1 MKHTISFT
9 AMIAICSLFSLAGC
23 GNSQQGSKENREN
36 NPSSLSDINTN
47 DDTESETDSFDRQE
61 QEEAEL
67 NNNSDA
73 QEIVYEVRDEIK
85 NADFSSGLVQIGNDI
100 FRNGGYVTVDQFL
113 QEYGE
118 KYNVTEYSA
127 GRDMTVDPDGYMRN
141 IMTKYFSVTSKEDP
155 SLSFFIDCDP
165 KNVATDEEKVRIGDC
180 AIVSF
185 RDAQSNKCWYPHGIC
200 GNAKGFTVSDIPDYL
215 TGLGYKEVKAE
226 ESTTLTGVFFELISI
241 MDTASISF
249 REMGTEANLFGET
262 PVYRYSFDYMLN
274 KSTPNSF
281 EVETLWRS
289 GCDFFVDDLSVYHPV
304 S

>member
-118 KYNVTEYSA
+118 KYDTTDIDS
-127 GRDMTVDPDGYMRN
+127 DGYMRK
-141 IMTKYFSVTSKEDP
+141 IMNERFKIISKEDP
-155 SLSFFIDCDP
+155 SISFTINCDAN
-165 KNVATDEEKVRIGDC
+165 NVNTEDEKVRIGDC
-180 AIVSF
+180 AIVTF
-185 RDAQSNKCWYPHGIC
+185 ETVLNNCWFPQGVRR
-200 GNAKGFTVSDIPDYL
+200 NAEGFKVSDIPDYL
-215 TGLGYKEVKAE
+215 TGSGYKETKAE
-226 ESTTLTGVFFELISI
+226 EAANYYGVFWETIGL
-241 MDTASISF
+241 MDVANISF
-249 REMGTEANLFGET
+249 REKGTDVNLFGET
-262 PVYRYSFDYMLN
+262 PIYRYSFAYILD
-274 KSTPNSF
+274 KSTPTSF
-281 EVETLWRS
+281 EVDTCVRS
-289 GCDFFVDDLSVYHPV
+289 GTNWGPEDLSAFKPAN
-304 S
+304 

>member
-23 GNSQQGSKENREN
+23 GNSQQGLKENREN

-100 FRNGGYVTVDQFL
+100 FRNGGYITVDQFL

-118 KYNVTEYSA
+118 KYNVTEYTA
-127 GRDMTVDPDGYMRN
+127 GNDTTIDPDGYMRN
-141 IMTKYFSVTSKEDP
+141 NMNKHFHSTSKEDP
-155 SLSFFIDCDP
+155 DLSFFIDCDP
-165 KNVATDEEKVRIGDC
+165 NNVDTDEEKVRIGDC

-185 RDAQSNKCWYPHGIC
+185 SNASSNKCWYPHGIC
-200 GNAKGFTVSDIPDYL
+200 GNAKGFTVPDIPDYL
-215 TGLGYKEVKAE
+215 TELGYKEVKAE
-226 ESTTLTGVFFELISI
+226 ESSTFTGVFYDVIGM
-241 MDTASISF
+241 MDTANINI
-249 REMGTEANLFGET
+249 REKGTDVNLFGET
-262 PVYRYSFDYMLN
+262 PIYCYHFLYMLN
-274 KSTPNSF
+274 QSTPTSF
-281 EVETLWRS
+281 KVDSLWRS